1 MAQMSYK
8 DAGVDISE
16 GARAV
21 DAIKKIVR
29 STYTEQVVG
38 DIGGFGGL
46 FSAAFMKDMEDPL
59 LVSSTDGVGTKLE
72 LARRLGDHSTVGI
85 DLVAMCVNDI
95 VVCGAKPLFFLDY
108 LAVGK
113 LKAEFAA
120 EFIGGIA
127 EGCRQAGCAL
137 IGGEMAEHPGTMQD
151 KDYDAAGFCVGV
163 VDRAEMIGPQLVQEG
178 DVILG
183 LASSGLHSNGYSLV
197 RRALTDR
204 LSDEELAGEALSSG
218 EKLGSALLQ
227 PTRIY
232 VRPLLEALASGLQI
246 HAAAHIT
253 GGGIT
258 YNLDRALPPGLVAEV
273 KLGTWEVPLIIQKV
287 TEAAGLGI
295 FEALQTFNMGIGLAL
310 VCSPHDVRAITG
322 HFLGYGRI
330 YRIGEVVRADDPES
344 PPRVLY
350 KSKYSQR
357 LHEVDL

>member
-1 MAQMSYK
+1 MSYK
-8 DAGVDISE
+8 DAGVDIDE

-46 FSAAFMKDMEDPL
+46 FSAAFIKDMKDPI

-72 LARRLGDHSTVGI
+72 LARRLNDHSTVGI

-120 EFIGGIA
+120 EFVGGVA

-137 IGGEMAEHPGTMQD
+137 IGGEMAEHPGTMQVG
-151 KDYDAAGFCVGV
+151 DYDAAGFCVGV
-163 VDRAEMIGPQLVQEG
+163 VDRAAMIGPQLVQEG

-183 LASSGLHSNGYSLV
+183 LASNGLHSNGYSLV
-197 RRALTDR
+197 RRVLTDR
-204 LSDEELAGEALSSG
+204 LSDEKLASEQLSNG
-218 EKLGSALLQ
+218 EKLGSALLR

-232 VRPLLEALASGLQI
+232 VKPLLEALSSGLQI

-258 YNLDRALPPGLVAEV
+258 YNLDRALPPGLNAEV
-273 KLGTWEVPLIIQKV
+273 KLGTWEVSLIIQRV
-287 TEAAGLGI
+287 IEAAGLGI
-295 FEALQTFNMGIGLAL
+295 YEALQTFNMGVGLAL
-310 VCSPHDVRAITG
+310 VCSAQDIAAITR

-330 YRIGEVVRADDPES
+330 YRIGEVVRADNPED

-350 KSKYSQR
+350 KTKPTQR
-357 LHEVDL
+357 VHEENL